1 MAKSRRVPLPLVR
14 AVQKINQ
21 RQPHIAI
28 GKLRR
33 LLGSLKGK
41 TIGILGLSFKPNSDD
56 MREATSLS
64 IISLLQQEG
73 CQVKAYDPLAMPMAA
88 RLMPQV
94 TYFSDAY
101 QVAVGSDAL
110 ILVTDWDEFKEL
122 DMVRI
127 ASSMKHPI
135 LIDGRNL
142 LDPDKVT
149 EANIVYEGIGRHGP
163 EVLAKQSVG
172 VR

>member
-1 MAKSRRVPLPLVR
+1 
-14 AVQKINQ
+14 
-21 RQPHIAI
+21 
-28 GKLRR
+28 
-33 LLGSLKGK
+33 
-41 TIGILGLSFKPNSDD
+41 
-56 MREATSLS
+56 
-64 IISLLQQEG
+64 
-73 CQVKAYDPLAMPMAA
+73 MPE
-88 RLMPQV
+88 V
-94 TYFSDAY
+94 TYCPDAY
-101 QVAVGSDAL
+101 EVAAGSDAL

>member
-1 MAKSRRVPLPLVR
+1 
-14 AVQKINQ
+14 
-21 RQPHIAI
+21 
-28 GKLRR
+28 
-33 LLGSLKGK
+33 
-41 TIGILGLSFKPNSDD
+41 
-56 MREATSLS
+56 
-64 IISLLQQEG
+64 
-73 CQVKAYDPLAMPMAA
+73 
-88 RLMPQV
+88 
-94 TYFSDAY
+94 
-101 QVAVGSDAL
+101 L